1 MAMPGS
7 YVYAMARGGG
17 LGSLMR
23 VSSDD
28 DEETLV
34 EYLQLDQ
41 TKTGR
46 KQASAHGQTFVLE
59 RVGGGSSYEADPTEL
74 WSVDHMVR
82 SVSKSKSVRVER
94 VTFDY
99 EAANAEISQRGGGW
113 EEPRSAF
120 WASCRSPESSAGREE
135 MGSVSEPALTP
146 RFDEEGLGVGGYSPF
161 AVPTESA
168 GDEESHLEEAVA
180 DLSLLASKRH
190 ASNRG
195 PEGRVQAREMTTREQ
210 TPEGERGA
218 VQRPCQY
225 LGMTCGGCQQAFQLG
240 EMMEARQTMLVH
252 CTDECRQA
260 ADRRAEAEAGEEV
273 RRLELPTQF

>member
-82 SVSKSKSVRVER
+82 SVSKSKSGRVER
-94 VTFDY
+94 VRSTTR
-99 EAANAEISQRGGGW
+99 QQTR
-113 EEPRSAF
+113 RSARG
-120 WASCRSPESSAGREE
+120 AAAGRNR
-135 MGSVSEPALTP
+135 GRHS
-146 RFDEEGLGVGGYSPF
+146 GQ
-161 AVPTESA
+161 
-168 GDEESHLEEAVA
+168 AVA
-180 DLSLLASKRH
+180 RPNQVRD
-190 ASNRG
+190 
-195 PEGRVQAREMTTREQ
+195 
-210 TPEGERGA
+210 ERRWA
-218 VQRPCQY
+218 V
-225 LGMTCGGCQQAFQLG
+225 
-240 EMMEARQTMLVH
+240 
-252 CTDECRQA
+252 
-260 ADRRAEAEAGEEV
+260 
-273 RRLELPTQF
+273 